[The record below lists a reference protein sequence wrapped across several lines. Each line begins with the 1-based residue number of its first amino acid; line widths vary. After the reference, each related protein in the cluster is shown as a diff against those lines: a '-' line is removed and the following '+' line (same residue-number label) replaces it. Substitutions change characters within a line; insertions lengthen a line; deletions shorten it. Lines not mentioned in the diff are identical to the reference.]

1 MRWRSSRSSTG
12 SVESLG
18 PDEGGPA
25 AGRVAERA
33 VGGPIGQGASRVC
46 RVPSRRHMID
56 LSHINVALIVE

>member
-33 VGGPIGQGASRVC
+33 VGGPTGQGRLLGEISTTSDMKMI
-46 RVPSRRHMID
+46 PS
-56 LSHINVALIVE
+56 